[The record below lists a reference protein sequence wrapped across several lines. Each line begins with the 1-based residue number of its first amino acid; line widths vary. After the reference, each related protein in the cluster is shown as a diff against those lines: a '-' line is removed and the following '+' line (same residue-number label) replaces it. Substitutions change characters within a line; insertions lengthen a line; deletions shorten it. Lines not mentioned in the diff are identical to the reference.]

1 MTTNQNQPVYP
12 IMGARELSQREIDLI
27 NRIKVHGEETKALL
41 DAVRQLHLDEVESAA
56 VSEPDAARYKEQLR
70 LQSEGFRNR
79 SLANDDLQLGL
90 MRLVRAVDRRHSF
103 C

>member
-1 MTTNQNQPVYP
+1 MNNDQTKQPVYP
-12 IMGARELSQREIDLI
+12 IMGARKLNQREIDLI
-27 NRIKVHGEETKALL
+27 NKIKVLGEQTKALI
-41 DAVRQLHLDEVESAA
+41 AEVQQMHIDEVTQFSGDPADHPE
-56 VSEPDAARYKEQLR
+56 YCR

-90 MRLVRAVDRRHSF
+90 MRLVRSVDRRHSF

>member
-1 MTTNQNQPVYP
+1 
-12 IMGARELSQREIDLI
+12 MGSRKLNQREIELI
-27 NRIKVHGEETKALL
+27 NKIKLLGEQTKAVLQE
-41 DAVRQLHLDEVESAA
+41 VHELHIAEVKAFNGSIIDHPEHM
-56 VSEPDAARYKEQLR
+56 R

-90 MRLVRAVDRRHSF
+90 MRLVRAVDRRTTF